1 MNEVIEKMTVE
12 QIEKI
17 LQLLEKAQCLGLNFD
32 IGNAYIR
39 REYIDKQNEL
49 NSEINAIFQQ
59 LRG

>member
-1 MNEVIEKMTVE
+1 MNKVIEKMTVD

-17 LQLLEKAQCLGLNFD
+17 LQLLEKAQSLGLNFD

-39 REYIDKQNEL
+39 REYIDKQNKL

-59 LRG
+59 FKG